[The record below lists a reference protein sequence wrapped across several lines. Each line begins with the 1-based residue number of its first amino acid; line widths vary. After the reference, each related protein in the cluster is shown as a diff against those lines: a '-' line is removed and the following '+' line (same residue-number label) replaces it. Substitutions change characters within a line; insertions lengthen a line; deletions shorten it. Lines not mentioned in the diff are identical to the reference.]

1 MVDKIFEESWMVL
14 LIYIIYLSF
23 SWMVAMYFYAVMD
36 LYLCINLH
44 LPAHFWRV
52 FFFFWPIVWESLLTN
67 LNLMI
72 TKEIKKKSFVDT
84 KLYL

>member
-52 FFFFWPIVWESLLTN
+52 FFFFLAYCVRILIDKL
-67 LNLMI
+67 
-72 TKEIKKKSFVDT
+72 KSDD
-84 KLYL
+84 YQGD